1 MHLPAIIHDAIYQK
15 LGEVGNVRAISGGDI
30 ATAAAVE
37 TPNGRVFV
45 KWGYHETGS
54 AFIEE
59 AEGLQAL
66 REANC
71 PFVIPRIIRAHN
83 STEDEPGYLILEW
96 LETIRPSTRDY
107 ADFGSALARLHSHH
121 EDEGRYGFTTDNRI
135 GRLPQKNSWMTEWPA
150 FFAQCRLAPQIEY
163 ARQSGKWQS
172 SWDKSADRLMSKLP
186 ELLPDNPPASITH
199 GDLWSGNA
207 LFTSRGP
214 ALIDPATYFG
224 HAETDLAMMDL
235 FGGFPDEVYTSYFA
249 EIPREAGFELR
260 RQIYQLYHLLNHLNH
275 FGAGYAGSVGSIL
288 AAF

>member
-1 MHLPAIIHDAIYQK
+1 MQLPAIIHDAIYQK
-15 LGEVGNVRAISGGDI
+15 LGVVGEVRAISGGDI
-30 ATAAAVE
+30 ASTAAVG

-59 AEGLQAL
+59 AEGLEAL
-66 REANC
+66 RNAQS
-71 PFVIPRIIRAHN
+71 PFVIPQIVGMQNAI
-83 STEDEPGYLILEW
+83 EDLPGYLILEW
-96 LETIRPSTRDY
+96 LETIRPSSQDY
-107 ADFGSALARLHSHH
+107 VDFGSALAWLHAHH
-121 EDEGRYGFTTDNRI
+121 EDEGRYGFLTDNRI
-135 GRLPQKNSWMTEWPA
+135 GRLPQDNSWMTDWSA
-150 FFAQCRLAPQIEY
+150 FFAHRRLNPQIER

-172 SWDKSADRLMSKLP
+172 TWDKSAERLMNTLS
-186 ELLPDNPPASITH
+186 ELLPENPPASILH

-235 FGGFPDEVYTSYFA
+235 FGGFPDEAYNSYFE
-249 EIPREAGFELR
+249 EIPGESGFERR

-275 FGAGYAGSVGSIL
+275 FGAGYSGSVGSIL
-288 AAF
+288 ATF